1 MFLNNINR
9 IKKSIRKV
17 VEYIKKHKI
26 LLIVIITAF
35 LLHMLVIIPSG
46 SYYCYQD
53 KCGLFFWGV
62 HGHDGIWHIAL
73 VNSAFNSIPFLIPTY
88 GGALL
93 SGYNALL
100 DYIIFLVS
108 KIGINPLFLYFK
120 ILPLIWFF
128 VFLYIAIIFARKIK
142 NSHIFT
148 LFFLFFIFFGSSFGY
163 LITLFK
169 NGNIWQ
175 SGGLFSMQAIQTLT
189 NLQFAYS
196 LIFLLVILLL
206 IMRKTIN
213 IKNIFILSILVFI
226 QFGLKFYAGIIS
238 SFLVGLYCLNLF
250 LKQKYRLG
258 FYQLVSLVLFGLLSI
273 FLFYDPISSLQSGS
287 TFIFKPF
294 ALVYPVIEDPSLFYL
309 KNITNARYYLIEQN
323 KLSPRLIAIEAF
335 SLLLFLFFNFGT
347 RILGFI
353 YLIFKSVKK
362 KVEEIE
368 VYVFLTILFSVF
380 LTIFFIQKG
389 EWWNTIQF
397 FYYALFLSNIFIS
410 KLLYELIKSKKI
422 IGIITSL
429 IIIIATIPVNID
441 ILKSFVKFPSQYYIS
456 KDEINILNKL
466 KDQPQ
471 GIVLTQ
477 LYDKKAY
484 YNEKTL
490 PSSFSLYDDTSYIP
504 AFSGK
509 QVYLADLMQLRILGI
524 DYGDRLESVEKG
536 DCGILKDVKYVYY
549 IKKQK
554 TRLFKKCLK
563 AWSPKLKKIYEN
575 KFAILYLNIK

>member
-9 IKKSIRKV
+9 IKKSIKKV

-26 LLIVIITAF
+26 LLIVIIIAF

-46 SYYCYQD
+46 SYYCYQN

-93 SGYNALL
+93 SGYNILL

-108 KIGINPLFLYFK
+108 KIGINPLFIYFK

-128 VFLYIAIIFARKIK
+128 AFLYIAIIFARKIK
-142 NSHIFT
+142 NSYIFT

-196 LIFLLVILLL
+196 LILLLVILLL

-213 IKNIFILSILVFI
+213 IKTIYILSILVFI

-238 SFLVGLYCLNLF
+238 GFLVGLYCLSLF
-250 LKQKYRLG
+250 LKKKYRIG
-258 FYQLVSLVLFGLLSI
+258 FCQLISLVLFGLLSI

-294 ALVYPVIEDPSLFYL
+294 ALVHPIIEDPSLFYL

-323 KLSPRLIAIEAF
+323 KLSPRLIIIEAF
-335 SLLLFLFFNFGT
+335 SLFLFLFFNFGT

-353 YLIFKSVKK
+353 YLIFKSIKK

-410 KLLYELIKSKKI
+410 KFLYELIKKKKI

-441 ILKSFVKFPSQYYIS
+441 ILKSFVTFPSQYYIS
-456 KDEINILNKL
+456 KDEINILKKL

-471 GIVLTQ
+471 GTVLTQ

-490 PSSFSLYDDTSYIP
+490 PASFSLYDDTSYIP

-509 QVYLADLMQLRILGI
+509 QVYLSDLMQLRILGI
-524 DYGDRLESVEKG
+524 DYRDRLESIEKG

-563 AWSPKLKKIYEN
+563 AWSPQLKKIYEN
-575 KFAILYLNIK
+575 KIATLYLNTK